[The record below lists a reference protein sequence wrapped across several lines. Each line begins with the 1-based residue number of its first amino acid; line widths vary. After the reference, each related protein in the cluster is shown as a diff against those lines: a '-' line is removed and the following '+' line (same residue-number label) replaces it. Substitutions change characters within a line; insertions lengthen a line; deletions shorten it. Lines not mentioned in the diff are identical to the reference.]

1 MTGFSSRQ
9 QTCKARSPRSGR
21 NLRLRDL
28 SGLAPDRSDGGS
40 AVSDIN
46 NSASAAVN
54 QNNPSTAQAK
64 KDGPGGAI
72 SPGAAGWFGAGLI
85 GLALICFLIVNILTP
100 VNSLGS
106 AALAGTAVLAIGLVA
121 LIVLAPWRVPGP
133 LGLWLAIV
141 FVSVASW
148 TLGGLFP
155 PIDPMGHRISEKRM
169 ARAEVEAF
177 RKLYSGSEYIIGET
191 DVKPAASAKED
202 AGPADG
208 KPAADAAPADVV
220 VTVYL
225 KRPAQDPAV
234 LDLAKQILTISA
246 TVLVTVVG
254 FYFGSNSSAEAAR
267 TLKATL
273 AEMQGGTGPATP
285 DAVLNIASEIAGI
298 GTDVGKKMTA
308 LGTDP
313 MARLAAAVKSASSD
327 VQDKMSRPLV
337 EAQQLLDGLKAAQ
350 NDVIANADRAKE
362 VSATVKPDSQSGDLL
377 QSRDKLV
384 ALRTGAAEAS
394 RKFEQNLAAFTAARD
409 AILQATAKG

>member
-1 MTGFSSRQ
+1 M
-9 QTCKARSPRSGR
+9 
-21 NLRLRDL
+21 
-28 SGLAPDRSDGGS
+28 
-40 AVSDIN
+40 SDIN

-54 QNNPSTAQAK
+54 QNNPSTVQAK

-121 LIVLAPWRVPGP
+121 LIVLARAVGIVEPAAA
-133 LGLWLAIV
+133 LGLPHGSIRALLALGLAIV

-155 PIDPMGHRISEKRM
+155 PIDPMGHQISEKRM

-191 DVKPAASAKED
+191 DVKPAASAKAD